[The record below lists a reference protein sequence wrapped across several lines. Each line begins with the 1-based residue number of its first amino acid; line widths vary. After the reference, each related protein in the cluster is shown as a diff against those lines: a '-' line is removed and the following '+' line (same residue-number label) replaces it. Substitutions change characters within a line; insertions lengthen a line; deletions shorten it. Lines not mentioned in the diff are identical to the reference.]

1 MKLTMMRIEY
11 NEQNIIL
18 PDLRLIN
25 IFQNN
30 SNYKGLEEML
40 DYYFGKKKK
49 SKCSVK
55 GNENYPIS
63 SNEMNYI
70 YWNLF
75 EIMLGISERIKD
87 FIRFKKF

>member
-1 MKLTMMRIEY
+1 MRIEY
-11 NEQNIIL
+11 NERNIIL

-49 SKCSVK
+49 SVK
-55 GNENYPIS
+55 SRNIITNI
-63 SNEMNYI
+63 
-70 YWNLF
+70 
-75 EIMLGISERIKD
+75 
-87 FIRFKKF
+87 

>member
-40 DYYFGKKKK
+40 DYYLEKEK
-49 SKCSVK
+49 VK
-55 GNENYPIS
+55 VFCQRKRKLPDI
-63 SNEMNYI
+63 
-70 YWNLF
+70 
-75 EIMLGISERIKD
+75 
-87 FIRFKKF
+87 

>member
-1 MKLTMMRIEY
+1 MKLTMMRIKY

-40 DYYFGKKKK
+40 DYYFGK
-49 SKCSVK
+49 
-55 GNENYPIS
+55 S
-63 SNEMNYI
+63 SSFANA
-70 YWNLF
+70 W
-75 EIMLGISERIKD
+75 
-87 FIRFKKF
+87 

>member
-30 SNYKGLEEML
+30 SNYKKLEEML

-49 SKCSVK
+49 AKCSVK
-55 GNENYPIS
+55 GNENYPIPC
-63 SNEMNYI
+63 NEMNYI
-70 YWNLF
+70 YLENNSNMILDNL
-75 EIMLGISERIKD
+75 ELKPKSLA
-87 FIRFKKF
+87 

>member
-1 MKLTMMRIEY
+1 MKLTMMRIKY

-40 DYYFGKKKK
+40 DYYFGKRK
-49 SKCSVK
+49 SQSALSK
-55 GNENYPIS
+55 GTKITRYFA
-63 SNEMNYI
+63 M
-70 YWNLF
+70 
-75 EIMLGISERIKD
+75 K
-87 FIRFKKF
+87 

>member
-30 SNYKGLEEML
+30 SNYIILEKRKSQSALSKGTKITRYLAM
-40 DYYFGKKKK
+40 K
-49 SKCSVK
+49 
-55 GNENYPIS
+55 
-63 SNEMNYI
+63 
-70 YWNLF
+70 
-75 EIMLGISERIKD
+75 
-87 FIRFKKF
+87 

>member
-40 DYYFGKKKK
+40 DYYFGKDTFNK
-49 SKCSVK
+49 
-55 GNENYPIS
+55 
-63 SNEMNYI
+63 
-70 YWNLF
+70 
-75 EIMLGISERIKD
+75 LGYRHH
-87 FIRFKKF
+87 